1 MMNFCHRE
9 KRRDV
14 VTAWRTST
22 SATGLLRHGVPRNDK
37 VEEKLHVSKLAFM
50 ALCALAICTAH
61 AQPQWPAKP
70 VRIIVPSSPGGG
82 TDTIARLLGAHFAA
96 ALGQQ
101 FVIDNRAGAAGL
113 IGYQIAA
120 RTAGDGYTLLLA
132 PTTITTIPLVVKNPQ
147 YDPLKDFA
155 PITQVVASTQVLV
168 VHPSLPAKS
177 VRDLA
182 ALSKKTG
189 DLTFASP
196 GDGSVPH
203 LAM

>member
-1 MMNFCHRE
+1 M
-9 KRRDV
+9 
-14 VTAWRTST
+14 
-22 SATGLLRHGVPRNDK
+22 
-37 VEEKLHVSKLAFM
+37 SKFAFT
-50 ALCALAICTAH
+50 ALCALALCTPAH

-82 TDTIARLLGAHFAA
+82 TDTIARLLGAHFSA

-120 RTAGDGYTLLLA
+120 RTAGDGYTLLVA
-132 PTTITTIPLVVKNPQ
+132 PTTITTIPLVVKSPQ

-168 VHPSLPAKS
+168 VHPSLAAKS

-182 ALSKKTG
+182 ALSRKTA
-189 DLTFASP
+189 DLT
-196 GDGSVPH
+196 
-203 LAM
+203 